1 MYAALQL
8 HVSVYTAVYL
18 CHKPSN
24 LCHKPFNLFHQV
36 VVKAIGGG
44 KQPHTQY
51 GTVSGICYPPQCF
64 FFITEAEIHHCS
76 TTLLVL

>member
-18 CHKPSN
+18 CHKPS
-24 LCHKPFNLFHQV
+24 NLFHQV

-51 GTVSGICYPPQCF
+51 GTVSGICYQGG
-64 FFITEAEIHHCS
+64 
-76 TTLLVL
+76 